1 MTAANFTEITS
12 LTLRPEQRELLAR
25 ALADAVYYRDPPADC
40 EACKALTDETK
51 LCEACAATFAVASS
65 YLDLGSNL
73 GVTIPE

>member
-1 MTAANFTEITS
+1 MAVT
-12 LTLRPEQRELLAR
+12 LTLCPEQHDLLVQ

-40 EACKALTDETK
+40 EACKALNDEAK

>member
-1 MTAANFTEITS
+1 MALT
-12 LTLRPEQRELLAR
+12 LTLRPEQHDLLAQ

-40 EACKALTDETK
+40 EACRALNDETK

>member
-1 MTAANFTEITS
+1 MAVT